1 MKMRYFSLLLV
12 LVLFPAAVNLCAA
25 NKPHADRALE
35 AQRTWTNE
43 DLERLSRIAGSI
55 SIVGQIAEEATQAAS
70 APAPHAS
77 AKDPEWFAEQ
87 AASLRARLE
96 STQGELRRYT
106 QAIEDARDLKT
117 MTGGVNIDQGHTGIT
132 LEAGI
137 QILNVACS
145 GQKASLMRSK
155 TSHGAK
161 ASRQARCAAID
172 RIR

>member
-35 AQRTWTNE
+35 VQRTWTNE

-70 APAPHAS
+70 APAPHAR
-77 AKDPEWFAEQ
+77 AKDSEWFAEQ

-96 STQGELRRYT
+96 STQGELRRE
-106 QAIEDARDLKT
+106 QWAESELHALEDL
-117 MTGGVNIDQGHTGIT
+117 
-132 LEAGI
+132 
-137 QILNVACS
+137 
-145 GQKASLMRSK
+145 
-155 TSHGAK
+155 
-161 ASRQARCAAID
+161 ARCKGAPPGTLRGD
-172 RIR
+172 